1 VEEERPHVRQYVE
14 NIGRNT
20 LAGIHEMGLAA
31 ALFAESL
38 VWLVIGARVRQPVR
52 LSAIVAQCMDI
63 GLRALPIVTV
73 LSLAIGAM
81 VAIQGIHT
89 LRIFGAESQVTLG
102 IALSVTREFAP
113 LITGIL
119 VAGRSGSALAAKL
132 GTMKINEEVS
142 ALTVMG
148 INPVRYLV
156 APALVAML
164 LMMPLLTW
172 YADVI
177 ALLGAGLYVSID
189 LGMSFTAYLS
199 ELRQYCTTGDILHGI
214 GKSLLF
220 AGLITLVGVVNGVR
234 VTGGAEGI
242 GRATT
247 RSVVH
252 AISAIVITDMVFAFV
267 VTR

>member
-1 VEEERPHVRQYVE
+1 MRAYVE
-14 NIGRNT
+14 SVGRNT
-20 LAGIHEMGLAA
+20 VAGLQEVGLAT
-31 ALFAESL
+31 ALFVESL
-38 VWLVIGARVRQPVR
+38 VWLAIGRRSRQPVR
-52 LSAIVAQCMDI
+52 LGAIAAQCMDI

-73 LSLAIGAM
+73 LSFAIGAM

-89 LRIFGAESQVTLG
+89 LSIFGAESQVTFG
-102 IALSVTREFAP
+102 AALSITREFSP

-119 VAGRSGSALAAKL
+119 VAGRSGSALAARL

-156 APALVAML
+156 APPLIAMV
-164 LMMPLLTW
+164 LMLPLLTW
-172 YADVI
+172 YSDVV
-177 ALLGAGLYVSID
+177 ALLACGVYVSID
-189 LGMSFTAYLS
+189 LGHSLSAYAA
-199 ELRQYCTTGDILHGI
+199 ELRDFVSVDDVMHGLW
-214 GKSLLF
+214 KSLLF
-220 AGLITLVGVVNGVR
+220 AVLITLVGVVNGVK
-234 VTGGAEGI
+234 VSGGAEGI
-242 GRATT
+242 GRMTT

>member
-1 VEEERPHVRQYVE
+1 MKQ
-14 NIGRNT
+14 
-20 LAGIHEMGLAA
+20 
-31 ALFAESL
+31 FAENVGRSTVAGVAEL
-38 VWLVIGARVRQPVR
+38 GLSAVLFFESMAWLVTGRAQRQQVR
-52 LSAIVAQCMDI
+52 LSAILAHAVEI
-63 GLRALPIVTV
+63 GIHALPIVTV
-73 LSLAIGAM
+73 LNFAIGAM

-119 VAGRSGSALAAKL
+119 VAGRSGAALAARL
-132 GTMKINEEVS
+132 GTMKINEEIN

-156 APALVAML
+156 SPALVAML
-164 LMMPLLTW
+164 LMVPMLTW
-172 YADVI
+172 YADVV
-177 ALLGAGLYVSID
+177 ALLGAGIYVSLD
-189 LGMSFTAYLS
+189 LGMSMTAYLL
-199 ELRQYCTTGDILHGI
+199 ELRTVCTTDDVMHGI
-214 GKSLLF
+214 GKSVLF
-220 AGLITLVGVVNGVR
+220 AVLITLVGVINGIS
-234 VTGGAEGI
+234 VTSGAEGI

-252 AISAIVITDMVFAFV
+252 AISAIVITDMLFAFV